1 MKYVRLKNL
10 LLFLITIFIEIF
22 ILYSKNSFI
31 RGYLGDVLF
40 IFVLYF
46 FINIFLAEK
55 LKFLSIY
62 IFLLCTFVEFLQY
75 IDIIKILGLENI
87 TFLKILIGTT
97 FDFKDII
104 CYFIGGL
111 ILLIYDMIFL
121 KRRKHS
127 EIYRKR

>member
-1 MKYVRLKNL
+1 
-10 LLFLITIFIEIF
+10 
-22 ILYSKNSFI
+22 
-31 RGYLGDVLF
+31 
-40 IFVLYF
+40 
-46 FINIFLAEK
+46 
-55 LKFLSIY
+55 IY

-127 EIYRKR
+127 EIHRKR